1 MTRLR
6 SRSSLAFSALLAAGC
21 SSSKPATQPKPAS
34 VVPEFIVPN
43 SRNSPFSPV
52 VKVGNTLYV
61 SGQLGTG
68 AGQGGIGAETTAA
81 LTRISQLLKQA
92 GSSMERV
99 AKCTVMLDDMK
110 NWNAMNEA
118 YIAFFPADR
127 RPARS
132 SFGATALAQGGHV
145 EIECIATVD

>member
-1 MTRLR
+1 MRKL
-6 SRSSLAFSALLAAGC
+6 SSILSTLAILAGC
-21 SSSKPATQPKPAS
+21 SLSKPATQPKPAS
-34 VVPEFIVPN
+34 FLPEFIVPN
-43 SRNSPFSPV
+43 SRTSPFSPV
-52 VKVGNTLYV
+52 VKVGNILFV

-68 AGQGGIGAETTAA
+68 TGGQGGIGAETTAA
-81 LTRISQLLKQA
+81 LNRISQLLKQA

-110 NWNAMNEA
+110 NWNAMNDA
-118 YIAFFPADR
+118 YIAFFPADK

>member
-1 MTRLR
+1 MLR
-6 SRSSLAFSALLAAGC
+6 PLSRGSLALVVLLAAGC

-34 VVPEFIVPN
+34 VVPEFVVP
-43 SRNSPFSPV
+43 SLRNSPFSPV

-68 AGQGGIGAETTAA
+68 AGQGGVGAETTAA

-110 NWNAMNEA
+110 QWNAMNEA
-118 YIAFFPADR
+118 YIAFFPADK